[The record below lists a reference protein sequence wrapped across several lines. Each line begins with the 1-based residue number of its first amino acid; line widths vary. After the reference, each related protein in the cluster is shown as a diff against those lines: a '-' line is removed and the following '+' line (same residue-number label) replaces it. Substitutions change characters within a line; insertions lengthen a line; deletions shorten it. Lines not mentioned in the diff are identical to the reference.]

1 MAELST
7 LARPYAEAV
16 MQLARTDGNF
26 DAWSETLSFL
36 TTAVQ
41 NPDIAAVVA
50 NPRVSK
56 ATLSQILL
64 DVCEE
69 GQLGQMGVNLVKML
83 LKNDRLQAV
92 PHIAAQYEK
101 LKAQQQGFIHVELI
115 SAYETSVEQQQAL
128 ETALQNRLGKKV
140 SMTLF
145 INPAL
150 LGGWIVRAGDQVID
164 MSVRGRLQQFTFA
177 MGR

>member
-16 MQLARTDGNF
+16 MQLASADGNF
-26 DAWSETLSFL
+26 DAWSETLVFL
-36 TTAVQ
+36 TSVVQ
-41 NPDIAAVVA
+41 DAEIAAVVA

-56 ATLSQILL
+56 ETLSHILL

-69 GQLGQMGVNLVKML
+69 GKLGQMGINLVKML
-83 LKNDRLQAV
+83 LKNGRLQAV
-92 PHIAAQYEK
+92 PHIATQYEK
-101 LKAQQQGFIHVELI
+101 LKAQQQGSISVELI

-128 ETALQNRLGKKV
+128 ETALQNRFGKKV
-140 SMTLF
+140 TMTLF
-145 INPAL
+145 INPSL

>member
-16 MQLARTDGNF
+16 MQLAHADGNF
-26 DAWSETLSFL
+26 DAWSETLNFL
-36 TTAVQ
+36 TALVQDSEITAV
-41 NPDIAAVVA
+41 IA

-56 ATLSQILL
+56 ETLSHILL

-69 GQLGQMGVNLVKML
+69 GQLGQMGINLVKML
-83 LKNDRLQAV
+83 LKNGRLQAV
-92 PHIAAQYEK
+92 PHIATQYEK
-101 LKAQQQGFIHVELI
+101 LKAQQQGSINVELI

-128 ETALQNRLGKKV
+128 EAALRNRFGKNV
-140 SMTLF
+140 TMNLF

-177 MGR
+177 MSR

>member
-16 MQLARTDGNF
+16 MQLASADGNF

-36 TTAVQ
+36 TAIMQ
-41 NPDIAAVVA
+41 DSEIAAVIA

-56 ATLSQILL
+56 ETLSRILL
-64 DVCEE
+64 DVCQE
-69 GQLGQMGVNLVKML
+69 GQLGQMGINLVKML
-83 LKNDRLQAV
+83 LKNGRLQAV
-92 PHIAAQYEK
+92 PHIATQYEK
-101 LKAQQQGFIHVELI
+101 LKAQQQGSINVELI

-128 ETALQNRLGKKV
+128 ETALQNRFGKKV

>member
-16 MQLARTDGNF
+16 MQLASADGSF

-36 TTAVQ
+36 ATIVQDSEITAV
-41 NPDIAAVVA
+41 IA

-56 ATLSQILL
+56 ETLSRILL

-69 GQLGQMGVNLVKML
+69 GQLGQTGINLVKML
-83 LKNDRLQAV
+83 LKNGRLQAV
-92 PHIAAQYEK
+92 PHIATQYEK
-101 LKAQQQGFIHVELI
+101 LKAQQQGFINVELI

-128 ETALQNRLGKKV
+128 EAALRNRFGKNV
-140 SMTLF
+140 TMNLF

-164 MSVRGRLQQFTFA
+164 MSIRGRLQQFTFA